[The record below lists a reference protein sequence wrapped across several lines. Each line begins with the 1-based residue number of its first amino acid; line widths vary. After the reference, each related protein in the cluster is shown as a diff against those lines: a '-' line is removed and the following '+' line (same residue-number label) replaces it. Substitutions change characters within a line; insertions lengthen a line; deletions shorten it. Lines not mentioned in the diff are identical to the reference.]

1 MFIIWKTTLT
11 IFYRSLSTK
20 ITKSV
25 EKHKFLYPVGSGN
38 EEWVKQLTSHCVH
51 VHGKMV
57 FNVGLSSSPLSSFVV
72 SWALRHRA
80 MSRNNVST
88 MRLTVCLHFWCTL
101 PALSETL
108 RTKMYHPVCGW
119 PYLVKVYVFHCWH
132 IPSLSRVLLDGQ
144 RTKRR
149 RGWQYICNKHALY
162 CTVGN
167 LYCWF
172 HEAAF
177 ELYL

>member
-1 MFIIWKTTLT
+1 MFIIWKTTIT

-38 EEWVKQLTSHCVH
+38 EEWVKQLTNHCVH
-51 VHGKMV
+51 LHGKMV
-57 FNVGLSSSPLSSFVV
+57 CNVGLSSSPLSSFVV

-101 PALSETL
+101 PALSETANQNVPSCL
-108 RTKMYHPVCGW
+108 RLALFSEGRCFSLLTHS
-119 PYLVKVYVFHCWH
+119 
-132 IPSLSRVLLDGQ
+132 IPQQSSCSWS
-144 RTKRR
+144 K
-149 RGWQYICNKHALY
+149 N
-162 CTVGN
+162 
-167 LYCWF
+167 
-172 HEAAF
+172 
-177 ELYL
+177 